1 MVIVRELDVRDLDVE
16 IESSNRLMRLWKV
29 EEMSLFGKGGI
40 GFLACTGETRG
51 ESMIHSAP
59 GSGWGSIV

>member
-40 GFLACTGETRG
+40 GFLA
-51 ESMIHSAP
+51 
-59 GSGWGSIV
+59 